1 MSPGR
6 IFVLATNVF
15 TEVVRDRILY
25 IIAFYGIILLALEY
39 LLPELAAATE
49 QKMFPDFGLAAMSI
63 LGLIVAVFVGTGLI
77 HKEVEKRTILML
89 IAKPVSRSEFVIGKY
104 LGLIVVLT
112 TLVIIMT
119 TIFLG
124 FLHYSKIDYSIT
136 SILMFVFF
144 LLLQLSLIT
153 AVALVLSVF
162 TSQLLA
168 TALTFAVYL
177 MGNISQDLLELG
189 RQSRNISIERLT
201 QALYLIVPDL
211 SRLDLKN
218 DVIYGLQALPNT
230 QALIFD
236 AGYSLL
242 YCIMI
247 LALTILIFS
256 QREF

>member
-15 TEVVRDRILY
+15 KEVVRDRIFY
-25 IIAFYGIILLALEY
+25 IIGFYGIILLALEY
-39 LLPELAAATE
+39 LLPKLAAATE
-49 QKMFPDFGLAAMSI
+49 DKMFPDFALAAMSI

-77 HKEVEKRTILML
+77 HKEIEKRTILML

-112 TLVIIMT
+112 VLITIMT
-119 TIFLG
+119 AIFLG
-124 FLHYSKIDYSIT
+124 FLHYGKIDYSIP
-136 SILMFVFF
+136 SIFIFVFF

-177 MGNISQDLLELG
+177 MGNISQDLLDLG
-189 RQSRNISIERLT
+189 RQSRNLNIERLT

-230 QALIFD
+230 QGLIFD

-242 YCIMI
+242 YCIMV
-247 LALTILIFS
+247 LAFTILIFS

>member
-6 IFVLATNVF
+6 IFVLASNVF
-15 TEVVRDRILY
+15 KEVVRDRILY
-25 IIAFYGIILLALEY
+25 IIGFYGIVLLALEY

-49 QKMFPDFGLAAMSI
+49 DKMFPDFGLAAMSI

-77 HKEVEKRTILML
+77 HKEIEKRTILML

-112 TLVIIMT
+112 VLISTMT
-119 TIFLG
+119 AIFLG
-124 FLHYSKIDYSIT
+124 FLYYGKIDYSIA
-136 SILMFVFF
+136 SILIFVLF

-153 AVALVLSVF
+153 AVALALSVF
-162 TSQLLA
+162 TNQLLS

-177 MGNISQDLLELG
+177 IGNISQDLLELG
-189 RQSRNISIERLT
+189 HRSRNLGIERLT

-211 SRLDLKN
+211 SRLDFKN
-218 DVIYGLQALPNT
+218 DVIYGLQALPSF
-230 QALIFD
+230 QALAFD
-236 AGYSLL
+236 AAYSLL
-242 YCIMI
+242 YCTMI

>member
-15 TEVVRDRILY
+15 KEVVRDRILY
-25 IIAFYGIILLALEY
+25 IIGFYGIILLALEY
-39 LLPELAAATE
+39 LLPKLAAATE
-49 QKMFPDFGLAAMSI
+49 QKMFPDFALAAMSI

-77 HKEVEKRTILML
+77 HKEIEKRTILML

-104 LGLIVVLT
+104 LGLILVLT
-112 TLVIIMT
+112 VLITTMT
-119 TIFLG
+119 VIFLG
-124 FLHYSKIDYSIT
+124 FLEYGKIDYSIA
-136 SILMFVFF
+136 SILIFVLF

-153 AVALVLSVF
+153 AVSLALSAF

-189 RQSRNISIERLT
+189 RQSRNLNIERLT
-201 QALYLIVPDL
+201 QALYLMVPDL
-211 SRLDLKN
+211 SRLDFKN

-230 QALIFD
+230 QALLFD

-247 LALTILIFS
+247 LAFTILIFS